1 MTSPALP
8 DRDPYAEIERL
19 MIVPRRADGAVLL
32 VRRAEGAAP
41 GLLSTVQ
48 PAPPETLDEAV
59 ARVLYTHLGVRVSGG
74 VGVAPTRH
82 PARMPHPRRGAEG
95 TGWLRAL
102 AVTVDGDPTPDP
114 MLAAVEAFTPDEARA
129 ALSTDLERAVLA
141 DALAL

>member
-41 GLLSTVQ
+41 GMVSTVA

-59 ARVLYTHLGVRVSGG
+59 ARVLYTHLGVRTRGG
-74 VGVAPTRH
+74 VTVAAPRH
-82 PARMPHPRRGAEG
+82 PARMPHPRRGADG
-95 TGWLRAL
+95 AGWLRAL
-102 AVTVDGDPTPDP
+102 AVTVEGDPSPDP
-114 MLAAVEAFTPDEARA
+114 TLAAVEAFTPEEALA
-129 ALSTDLERAVLA
+129 ALPTDLERAVLA